1 MLRRSG
7 LCNAGR
13 CASSL
18 WPLLIVLP
26 GHALHLLW
34 HVQTHIHRWENKVSS
49 LLLWWL
55 ALYAIMKVHQTL
67 GGKNLFTPLFLIYL
81 MVFLKCNI
89 FCPIYCSP
97 TLIICCVWQI
107 KDLKCSS
114 CLRTC
119 DYKLLYYFF
128 FLAVFVLLC
137 TFSLSCEPNRGQNVE
152 SFLLSKMT
160 SGCGGSTVLTP
171 EGWSRTI
178 HFSTTQQEEKL
189 HHTVAQFCLIRKLF
203 SDVLT
208 ASTSDIKNG
217 IVKCSSPHP
226 SPPPPIS
233 DIWLLSFPRKG
244 ANYF

>member
-1 MLRRSG
+1 MGQPPAPVKLLSASPPSLIIVSQQQPRACDATSGLLGRFCLFTSYCLVLRRSG

-34 HVQTHIHRWENKVSS
+34 HVQTHIRRWENEVSS

-67 GGKNLFTPLFLIYL
+67 GWKNLFTPLFLIYL

-107 KDLKCSS
+107 KE
-114 CLRTC
+114 
-119 DYKLLYYFF
+119 LLVLFTDMRLQASLLIF
-128 FLAVFVLLC
+128 FLAVLVLLC

-152 SFLLSKMT
+152 SFL
-160 SGCGGSTVLTP
+160 
-171 EGWSRTI
+171 
-178 HFSTTQQEEKL
+178 Q
-189 HHTVAQFCLIRKLF
+189 
-203 SDVLT
+203 
-208 ASTSDIKNG
+208 
-217 IVKCSSPHP
+217 
-226 SPPPPIS
+226 
-233 DIWLLSFPRKG
+233 
-244 ANYF
+244 